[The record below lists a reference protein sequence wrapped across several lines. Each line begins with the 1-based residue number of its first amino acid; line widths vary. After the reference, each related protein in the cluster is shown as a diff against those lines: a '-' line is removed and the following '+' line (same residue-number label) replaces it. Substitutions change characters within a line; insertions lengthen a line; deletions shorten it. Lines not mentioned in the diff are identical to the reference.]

1 MVGLIDPFAP
11 VPMPTAVDVDRV
23 RRESLG
29 RVDTMMQGGLAGI
42 APQTATQQ
50 TQPTAPSGQ
59 LLFNPVT
66 NEMSAGG
73 RTFAADDIKSVLSV
87 PDYLQ
92 SPTGP
97 EPVGPEWK
105 VMSPGEYAA
114 RAKAFS
120 ERRGTGE
127 LIGRGFKN
135 LAYGLGTL
143 PGTAASLA
151 GFEETGA
158 ALRAPVESLLGDSEN
173 EQLRSALIAESSS
186 IWEQA
191 IDAGIESIP
200 MLIGSLVGGVGAASW
215 ASRAGMAASSVA
227 KAGTIGAATFNFPT
241 HLAGMYDAAVSN
253 NADMT
258 SLETKVGIIGG
269 ATLNSYLDTL
279 GIESRLLSPIA
290 RNALETGAKNA
301 IRRRL
306 TSGIATGAVEGI
318 TETAQTA
325 IESLM
330 FDPTVRDNMSPKD
343 WKTLFPYIA
352 DRYGEAGAVSFLAGL
367 GLGGL
372 TGTIMP
378 HGALAGKPKTP
389 VDPNKPVDLNAKAAE
404 QAASTTAPMTGLGPV
419 VPNLSPEEAALA
431 ANWEAN
437 NALGPAIPSLGV
449 SEQALADQWQSTLG
463 PMPLTPEMRQAA
475 AAADTAKGR
484 TLLAPGATQPA
495 AAPAPMETL
504 ILRPSQRADGRAP
517 MLLAPSEMVQPTT
530 PAPMERLLLRPS
542 QRADARRPMLLA
554 PSEMVQPAAPAAPE
568 AVPTAPTAPTAPAA
582 PAPAVPAGPATW
594 ASKDYDYPVEVMA
607 EPAQAGPDGRFYQ
620 KVRTP
625 DGQET
630 FVPADELRPGAPVA
644 EATAQNPLKAKAQ
657 AAKQAKNASKKAQ
670 ADAAMAAAAPAA
682 APAAAAAA
690 PAAAPVKGK
699 PLTKKQ
705 REAAAKATAPAPA
718 PTAPAL
724 DATYPL
730 ASKFKEIRRFLSGYT
745 TSGSTDLRNG
755 LGDTIGDYADWLGAR
770 TDAEWALIGD
780 EFSVSDN
787 PFMNASG
794 LQDPAQV
801 QARLDKFT
809 ALIAP
814 PPAPTTPT
822 GKAKVQKQAAAKPT
836 APKQAAVQRGK
847 PQPRAEAVPEIT
859 GARTGGAEATAAA
872 NAVKTLDLVEGG
884 TRAKTVRRSA
894 EEIAAQQ
901 TAERA
906 APTAAQTRAVV
917 TKEDAIKRAET
928 EAARVAKVKQ
938 DLSATMVAEVDELIA
953 DVQQA
958 VADGDTFA
966 RDSALFELRRMSSQR
981 ATGLRDTDPE
991 LAAAMRAQ
999 MRAAKKYIESLP
1011 EEDRALAD
1019 ELFERFKKV
1028 GTVEEIVAEAAA
1040 LNEAV
1045 GGESAITR
1053 LNAMLDTY
1061 AQDRDNLPPG
1071 FMTEFRKTAIE
1082 VKGLGEEGRTAMR
1095 GNAPLLAYVNDRNEP
1110 NWQRGMLT
1118 ARGAFALADMNQVTN
1133 AVDLDGRP
1141 VARIAPGRVQLLVRN
1156 FVAKLARAPRVT
1168 VVRDQADL
1176 KARFPDLYARAVA
1189 ARPQGDFDTAPA
1201 MGYAFGEGEVI
1212 IFTGRIVTEQQLRFV
1227 LAHETLGHFGLRGI
1241 MPGPKFDA
1249 LMETLYKGDSRVQR
1263 AVDAAMAANS
1273 KLSRAEAVEEYL
1285 SDYAAVLDTSIVARV
1300 WNGIKAF
1307 LNALNI
1313 RTGDEMTRYLLDQAR
1328 RYARSKSGATFDAQS
1343 VGARLHEVESL
1354 GGTGRF
1360 STAPSLRDVNTA
1372 AGLLRDSIGGLPM
1385 SIEEGWAYLKGQGVN
1400 SATTW
1405 DGFKSKFLS
1414 LANFRARQN
1423 PGLAALEELIDETRN
1438 ISMSLK
1444 VSYNERLRLV
1454 LNRAIAGEVGGIS
1467 DKQTETVNRMLYA
1480 GQRAAVA
1487 QTRAIGDLGN
1497 VPLFTMVDG
1506 KLTKNAPEIARLRAI
1521 GHRSFEEMRD
1531 GFEYD
1536 VTFDEAGQTVT
1547 KKERF
1552 DGVKGLTKD
1561 SIEWRG
1567 YVKLREAMD
1576 DIELE
1581 LLRAR
1586 YEGALQERDLAFRQ
1600 IAATVPDGELSAEER
1615 AAMTTL
1621 AQTYGGLYLS
1631 NVTQDPTGRAV
1642 LDVDFQTYANDVLR
1656 TANAALIGEKSDR
1669 FDTLRQLLTEDRVFT
1684 TKDGKERRTLP
1695 AAMEA
1700 QLADD
1705 LIAQLQAFKSRMRL
1719 GEDRYVVQNKV
1730 KQVILSELASKDAD
1744 KYTKRTIATGYTPI
1758 LREGKFQMRVE
1769 AFIGNKIV
1777 RLQDSYREQ
1786 LVYSQFD
1793 TASESMEAVQKT
1805 NALFGDNEFEVM
1817 AYDQD
1822 AGEYRLQKV
1831 KLRAVSERALDA
1843 IAAPPELNLNEF
1855 IRGLRQFD
1863 ITLTPEK
1870 MEDVIVALT
1879 RQNSNARNRLER
1891 SFTPGAKMDG
1901 VMATMRHIESR
1912 ASTVAKVLMR
1922 PRLAELMDRSMEST
1936 NRLWNGDA
1944 AALQKLKERAEALAA
1959 NPTAKKEEIADAQR
1973 AYEQYAYMY
1982 NQTNPGGGLPRRGNQ
1997 FYNEAA
2003 STVAF
2008 LDGNRNVDESDFGSG
2023 PLVSRIRAATSMM
2036 QLGGSVATGALN
2048 LLSLVTNGVPYLSS
2062 YNPKTAF
2069 GGGFSVGSVLAEMSR
2084 AGKQVG
2090 APGVTS
2096 REANTAEFYDRV
2108 AAAVA
2113 ADPALEA
2120 KYGLKAREAAFI
2132 AQEIRDG
2139 AMIPAQSNALVG
2151 TARGRT
2157 TSGFMQ
2163 KFQDGWMWTF
2173 NVTEQAS
2180 RRTLGL
2186 AAYRLEF
2193 DRKVAAGMSETE
2205 ADAAARAFAVKAM
2218 QYTMGEYSVL
2228 NRPPAWRSGIQSF
2241 MYMYKVFPT
2250 TSVQMFMNLSRN
2262 GKVGMIAGIVLLSG
2276 IAGLP
2281 FAEDLED
2288 LADTLAQ
2295 RLKISG
2301 WQGARYETAQF
2312 IDSILPGMSTELLKG
2327 LVNEYVPADI
2337 AGRTSLGNLLPGTD
2351 ILLAGSDSLRGLG
2364 EIFGPAPSMLIGTAQ
2379 FAADAIAAP
2388 FSTTTSL
2395 EDVFRESPIT
2405 MARALGDTYAY
2416 LQNGAIVDRRGYV
2429 VSDQMTT
2436 GTVVARALGFYPSEA
2451 AKQYEMIRSAKRM
2464 TDYQREVATGFRTA
2478 WIKATM
2484 RGDRARAREIEAAVE
2499 DWNAGAKG
2507 TALEVRNFV
2516 KNSQKALKEA
2526 RRPAVERTLRSAPDA
2541 AEADLQRMV
2550 DLLTAN

>member
-1 MVGLIDPFAP
+1 MADGLPESTIGRSMGLGLTVPGSP
-11 VPMPTAVDVDRV
+11 VPGNPATRMG
-23 RRESLG
+23 LG
-29 RVDTMMQGGLAGI
+29 ALQSTQADPLVGGTEYVPGQYAMEAAQRLK
-42 APQTATQQ
+42 APDAQAW
-50 TQPTAPSGQ
+50 TAPAY
-59 LLFNPVT
+59 FNQAT
-66 NEMSAGG
+66 NEMYAG
-73 RTFAADDIKSVLSV
+73 D
-87 PDYLQ
+87 
-92 SPTGP
+92 
-97 EPVGPEWK
+97 
-105 VMSPGEYAA
+105 
-114 RAKAFS
+114 KAFS
-120 ERRGTGE
+120 ATD
-127 LIGRGFKN
+127 
-135 LAYGLGTL
+135 
-143 PGTAASLA
+143 
-151 GFEETGA
+151 
-158 ALRAPVESLLGDSEN
+158 V
-173 EQLRSALIAESSS
+173 RSALETMQAPNTKAPEGAGWVALPASSYNSYLESLRARRGVGELLGLGVRQVAE
-186 IWEQA
+186 
-191 IDAGIESIP
+191 GT
-200 MLIGSLVGGVGAASW
+200 VGGVGTLMEFAGATEAGPAVRDFAKGVFGQTEDEQMRSSLIAQNSTLMEKIVDGAWQAIPTIASVVLSGGVAGLGARALGAGATGIRAAATAGGAASTFP
-215 ASRAGMAASSVA
+215 MHVSSY
-227 KAGTIGAATFNFPT
+227 
-241 HLAGMYDAAVSN
+241 YDAAVQN
-253 NADMT
+253 GFDPNDP
-258 SLETKVGIIGG
+258 EIKVEILGG
-269 ATLNSYLDTL
+269 ALANTALDTI
-279 GIESRLLSPIA
+279 GITSASGKIISRALRQTAEEAGKKAARSAL
-290 RNALETGAKNA
+290 RNAITGGAK
-301 IRRRL
+301 
-306 TSGIATGAVEGI
+306 TGFSEGL
-318 TETAQTA
+318 TETLQTLGETA
-325 IESLM
+325 L
-330 FDPTVRDNMSPKD
+330 FDPTARDQFSAQD
-343 WKTLFPYIA
+343 WKSLAPYLA
-352 DRYGEAGAVSFLAGL
+352 ETYGDQYLVAAGVGAI
-367 GLGGL
+367 LGGGM
-372 TGTIMP
+372 GTAANFQSTP
-378 HGALAGKPKTP
+378 GTPKPKAEVSTTQP
-389 VDPNKPVDLNAKAAE
+389 VNLTDTAAE
-404 QAASTTAPMTGLGPV
+404 QVSPKIAGLLPAPGT
-419 VPNLSPEEAALA
+419 LSPLSASQTPESIITPPPPGAIAGGPT
-431 ANWEAN
+431 ANV
-437 NALGPAIPSLGV
+437 P
-449 SEQALADQWQSTLG
+449 ALADRTVL
-463 PMPLTPEMRQAA
+463 PTIPAPAVAPAA
-475 AAADTAKGR
+475 APVADT
-484 TLLAPGATQPA
+484 T
-495 AAPAPMETL
+495 AAPAPMERL

-517 MLLAPSEMVQPTT
+517 MLLAPSEMVQPAAPA

-542 QRADARRPMLLA
+542 QRADARAPMLLA
-554 PSEMVQPAAPAAPE
+554 PSEMVQP
-568 AVPTAPTAPTAPAA
+568 TAPTPAA
-582 PAPAVPAGPATW
+582 PAPAP
-594 ASKDYDYPVEVMA
+594 E
-607 EPAQAGPDGRFYQ
+607 
-620 KVRTP
+620 
-625 DGQET
+625 
-630 FVPADELRPGAPVA
+630 
-644 EATAQNPLKAKAQ
+644 
-657 AAKQAKNASKKAQ
+657 
-670 ADAAMAAAAPAA
+670 AAP
-682 APAAAAAA
+682 APAAAAPTAPVATPAATLRRGRAA
-690 PAAAPVKGK
+690 PQPIEQVVTQPPAPIPTVAAPQAPTGPLPTVAEVTAPKAK

-705 REAAAKATAPAPA
+705 REAAAKAGAPAPM
-718 PTAPAL
+718 TAEKFSAML
-724 DATYPL
+724 KERQMEETAAYPL
-730 ASKFKEIRRFLSGYT
+730 AREFDAIRNFLSSYLT
-745 TSGSTDLRNG
+745 RGSTDLRE
-755 LGDTIGDYADWLGAR
+755 LGDTIGGYTDWLGAR
-770 TDAEWALIGD
+770 TDEEWAKIGKA
-780 EFSVSDN
+780 FTQSDN
-787 PFMNASG
+787 PYLNGSA

-822 GKAKVQKQAAAKPT
+822 GKAKVQKQAAAKPA

-847 PQPRAEAVPEIT
+847 PQPRAEAVPEVT
-859 GARTGGAEATAAA
+859 GARTGGVDATAAA
-872 NAVKTLDLVEGG
+872 NAVKALDLVEGG
-884 TRAKTVRRSA
+884 TRASTARRSQ
-894 EEIAAQQ
+894 EEVAAQRA
-901 TAERA
+901 AERA

-917 TKEDAIKRAET
+917 TKEDAIKRAQT
-928 EAARVAKVKQ
+928 EAERANAAKQ
-938 DLSATMVAEVDELIA
+938 DLTTTMVAEVDELVA

-966 RDSALFELRRMSSQR
+966 RDTALFELRRMSSQR

-991 LAAAMRAQ
+991 LATAMRAQ
-999 MRAAKKYIESLP
+999 RRAAIKYIESLP

-1019 ELFERFKKV
+1019 ELFQKFKDV
-1028 GTVEEIVAEAAA
+1028 GTVEEIVAAADEM
-1040 LNEAV
+1040 NDAV
-1045 GGESAITR
+1045 GGVTAVTR
-1053 LNAMLDTY
+1053 LNAMLDQY
-1061 AQDRDNLPPG
+1061 AENRDNLPSG
-1071 FMTEFRKTAIE
+1071 FLTKFRETAIE
-1082 VKGLGEEGRTAMR
+1082 VKKLGEEGRTALR
-1095 GNAPLLAYVNDRNEP
+1095 GNAPLLSYVNERNEP

-1118 ARGAFALADMNQVTN
+1118 PRGAFALADPGSVTN
-1133 AVDLDGRP
+1133 AVDLDGNP
-1141 VARIAPGRVQLLVRN
+1141 VTPIAPGRVQLLVRN
-1156 FVAKLARAPRVT
+1156 FVAKLVRAPRVT
-1168 VVRDQADL
+1168 VVRNQADL
-1176 KARFPDLYARAVA
+1176 KSRFPDIYARAVA

-1201 MGYAFGEGEVI
+1201 MGYAFGEGEVV
-1212 IFTGRIVTEQQLRFV
+1212 IFSDRIATEQQLRFV

-1249 LMETLYKGDSRVQR
+1249 LMELLYKGDSRIQR
-1263 AVDAAMAANS
+1263 AVDAAMDLNP

-1285 SDYAAVLDTSIVARV
+1285 SDYAAALDTSIVARV
-1300 WNGIKAF
+1300 WNGIKSF
-1307 LNALNI
+1307 LNALGV

-1328 RYARSKSGATFDAQS
+1328 RYARTKTGATFDA
-1343 VGARLHEVESL
+1343 ARFRDRLHAVESL

-1360 STAPSLRDVNTA
+1360 STAPSLRDVNTT

-1385 SIEEGWAYLKGQGVN
+1385 SIEEGWKYLKGQGVN
-1400 SATTW
+1400 SAGTW
-1405 DGFKSKFLS
+1405 DEFKSKFLS
-1414 LANFRARQN
+1414 LTNFRARQN

-1467 DKQTETVNRMLYA
+1467 DKQTDSINQMLYA

-1487 QTRAIGDLGN
+1487 KTRAAGDLGN

-1506 KLTKNAPEIARLRAI
+1506 KLTKNSPEIARLRAI
-1521 GHRSFEEMRD
+1521 GQRTLAEMRD

-1552 DGVKGLTKD
+1552 AGIKGLTED

-1567 YVKLREAMD
+1567 YVKVREAMD

-1581 LLRAR
+1581 LLQAR

-1600 IAATVPDGELSAEER
+1600 IAATVPDGELSTAERE
-1615 AAMTTL
+1615 AMTTL
-1621 AQTYGGLYLS
+1621 AQTYGSLYTS
-1631 NVTQDPTGRAV
+1631 NVTQDQTGRAV
-1642 LDVDFQTYANDVLR
+1642 LDVDYQTYANDVLR

-1669 FDTLRQLLTEDRVFT
+1669 FDTLRQLLTEDRVFE

-1700 QLADD
+1700 QMADD

-1719 GEDRYVVQNKV
+1719 GEDRFVVQNKV

-1769 AFIGNKIV
+1769 AFVGNKIV
-1777 RLQDSYREQ
+1777 RMQDSYREQ

-1793 TASESMEAVQKT
+1793 SASESMEAVQKT
-1805 NALFGDNEFEVM
+1805 NDLFGDSEFEVM

-1831 KLRAVSERALDA
+1831 KLRAVAERALDA
-1843 IAAPPELNLNEF
+1843 VAAPPELNLNEF

-1870 MEDVIVALT
+1870 MEDVVVALT

-1891 SFTPGAKMDG
+1891 SFTPGAKLDG
-1901 VMATMRHIESR
+1901 VMAIMRHIESR

-1922 PRLAELMDRSMEST
+1922 PRLAELMDLSMAST
-1936 NRLWNGDA
+1936 NRLWKGDA
-1944 AALQKLKERAEALAA
+1944 AALKDLKDRAEALAA
-1959 NPTAKKEEIADAQR
+1959 NPSARKEEIADAQR

-1982 NQTNPGGGLPRRGNQ
+1982 NQTNPGGGKPRRGNQ

-2003 STVAF
+2003 GTVAF
-2008 LDGNRNVDESDFGSG
+2008 LDGNKNVDESDFGSG
-2023 PLVSRIRAATSMM
+2023 PLVSQIRAATSMM

-2096 REANTAEFYDRV
+2096 REANTAEFYDQV

-2151 TARGRT
+2151 SARGRT

-2186 AAYRLEF
+2186 ASYRLEF

-2250 TSVQMFMNLSRN
+2250 TSVQMFANLSRN
-2262 GKVGMIAGIVLLSG
+2262 GKIGMIAGIVLLSG

-2301 WQGARYETAQF
+2301 WQGARYETAKF

-2351 ILLAGSDSLRGLG
+2351 ILLAGADPTRGLS

-2395 EDVFRESPIT
+2395 EDVLRESPVT
-2405 MARALGDTYAY
+2405 MARAIGDTYAY

-2451 AKQYEMIRSAKRM
+2451 ANQYEMIRSAKRM

-2484 RGDRARAREIEAAVE
+2484 RGDRARAREIEAAVD
-2499 DWNAGAKG
+2499 DWNVGAKG

-2516 KNSQKALKEA
+2516 KNSQRALKEA
-2526 RRPAVERTLRSAPDA
+2526 RRPAVERTLKSAPDA
-2541 AEADLQRMV
+2541 AARDLQTMV
-2550 DLLTAN
+2550 DLMTAN